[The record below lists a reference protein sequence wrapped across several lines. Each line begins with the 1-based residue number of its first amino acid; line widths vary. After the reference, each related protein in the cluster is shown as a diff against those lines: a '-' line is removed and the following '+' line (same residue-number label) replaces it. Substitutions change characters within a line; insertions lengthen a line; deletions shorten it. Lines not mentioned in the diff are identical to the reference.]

1 MKNKGDISQEAKYV
15 LFISPYFID
24 GLEISPVLGLKLH
37 KMKKKDSV
45 SEGSKA
51 LVILIRLTSKRPC
64 QDKGGLWEPPHLS
77 WLWSKFWLKN
87 HVFLIAD
94 INSNLFGP
102 FSECFSKTP
111 K

>member
-1 MKNKGDISQEAKYV
+1 MKNKGDISQEAKYA

-64 QDKGGLWEPPHLS
+64 QDWGWGGSRSTPPIYLGS
-77 WLWSKFWLKN
+77 GANFDSE
-87 HVFLIAD
+87 IM
-94 INSNLFGP
+94 
-102 FSECFSKTP
+102 FS
-111 K
+111 